1 MVNLEV
7 SQEVSRRDDLP
18 HMSEG
23 QTPQGRGLEIEDVA
37 RIVPGERP
45 VDGW

>member
-7 SQEVSRRDDLP
+7 SQEVSHHDNLP
-18 HMSEG
+18 HMLEG

-37 RIVPGERP
+37 RIVSGERP